1 MELKGHIFC
10 SIKNIFVVLCLAII
24 LKMIVS
30 VTISELSEIDSIET
44 ESLHNQTSH
53 LSAQIKNINS
63 KAKRRTQKPARNPKR
78 KKKWF
83 LCLKVVK
90 I

>member
-10 SIKNIFVVLCLAII
+10 SIKNIFVALCLAII

-44 ESLHNQTSH
+44 ESLQNQTSH

-63 KAKRRTQKPARNPKR
+63 KAKRRTQKPAQNPKR

-83 LCLKVVK
+83 LCLKVAK